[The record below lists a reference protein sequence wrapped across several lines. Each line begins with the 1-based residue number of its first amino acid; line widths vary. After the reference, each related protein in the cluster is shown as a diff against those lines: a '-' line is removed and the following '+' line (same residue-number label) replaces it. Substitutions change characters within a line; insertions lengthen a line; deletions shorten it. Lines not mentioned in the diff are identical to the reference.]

1 MAKGADEVKARIN
14 TQVEGEP
21 ARILLELKK
30 RGLVV
35 SNTDAVIQGIL
46 ALHEKVLQRDLAL
59 ARLNSVKEGR
69 NDIELELP

>member
-1 MAKGADEVKARIN
+1 MAKIVPEVRVRIN

-21 ARILLELKK
+21 ARILLELKQ

-35 SNTDAVIQGIL
+35 SNTDAVIQGII
-46 ALHEKVLQRDLAL
+46 AIHERVLQRDLAL

-69 NDIELELP
+69 NDIDSL

>member
-1 MAKGADEVKARIN
+1 MAKIVPEVRVRIN

-21 ARILLELKK
+21 ARILMELKQ
-30 RGLVV
+30 RGIVV

-59 ARLNSVKEGR
+59 ARLNLIKEGG
-69 NDIELELP
+69 NEVGSP

>member
-1 MAKGADEVKARIN
+1 MARDADGVKVRIN

-21 ARILLELKK
+21 ARILMELKQ

-46 ALHEKVLQRDLAL
+46 ALHERVLQRDLAL
-59 ARLNSVKEGR
+59 ARLNLIKEGR
-69 NDIELELP
+69 NDFP

>member
-21 ARILLELKK
+21 ARILLELKQ

-59 ARLNSVKEGR
+59 ARLNLIKEGR
-69 NDIELELP
+69 NDIDSL